1 MRLLLVF
8 IIFLLGRIEHG
19 SNGYQLS
26 PRASRLMDYIGE
38 RKVEA
43 ENQVLVI
50 IDGDNVRGKTRF
62 RLSKDQLCVAVQK
75 WLSMYQ
81 LQDKVC
87 LLYDHGSKQCAYQ
100 LSDSGLV
107 VAFSGE
113 KKVDDIIVRDI
124 QYYQSQMTASTNSNA
139 TFKSII
145 VVTEDRELK
154 KRCRKVSLDNNK
166 LKAKK
171 MQYKQAKINQQD
183 GITNSSNRLFIVDS
197 PLYAEMMMEIVNN
210 HEEILLTNVTTL
222 DSITS
227 SAMSNIANVDVGKSA
242 DHVTPMNI
250 EMQTKL
256 VQKEVEI
263 RKKIS
268 NYEALLRRSQI
279 RKKKIQLNSKL
290 LQLRAQLSSLT
301 SLATKQMDKE
311 SEVDSAPSTA
321 SDEHDMLRRGQE
333 LIEQIL
339 KNRQENRSE
348 ETWERVINAEIYRLQ
363 LEKQYKLVAQDSAW
377 GHLYPHRDTSS

>member
-1 MRLLLVF
+1 
-8 IIFLLGRIEHG
+8 
-19 SNGYQLS
+19 
-26 PRASRLMDYIGE
+26 
-38 RKVEA
+38 
-43 ENQVLVI
+43 
-50 IDGDNVRGKTRF
+50 
-62 RLSKDQLCVAVQK
+62 
-75 WLSMYQ
+75 
-81 LQDKVC
+81 
-87 LLYDHGSKQCAYQ
+87 
-100 LSDSGLV
+100 
-107 VAFSGE
+107 
-113 KKVDDIIVRDI
+113 
-124 QYYQSQMTASTNSNA
+124 
-139 TFKSII
+139 
-145 VVTEDRELK
+145 
-154 KRCRKVSLDNNK
+154 
-166 LKAKK
+166 
-171 MQYKQAKINQQD
+171 
-183 GITNSSNRLFIVDS
+183 
-197 PLYAEMMMEIVNN
+197 VNN

-290 LQLRAQLSSLT
+290 LQLRTQLSSLT

-321 SDEHDMLRRGQE
+321 SDEHGMLRRGQE